1 MVEIHSRDEWS
12 PQGRVA
18 LPLEIGS
25 LVVHFHSKSKQ
36 MVTTRKVYGRTMRF
50 NTFGRSLLS
59 SLAVVALA
67 LGVPL
72 PGVSEVVSTSE
83 ALALETGDARK
94 VVDAYLARE
103 EVAAE
108 LAVLG
113 VDPEVARLRAKA
125 LSGEELEGLVTRIE
139 QAPAGG
145 DGVVTVLGVTFLVL
159 LILELVG
166 VIDIFK
172 KF

>member
-1 MVEIHSRDEWS
+1 
-12 PQGRVA
+12 
-18 LPLEIGS
+18 
-25 LVVHFHSKSKQ
+25 
-36 MVTTRKVYGRTMRF
+36 MRF
-50 NTFGRSLLS
+50 TTSSRSLLS
-59 SLAVVALA
+59 SLVVVALA
-67 LGVPL
+67 VGVPL

-83 ALALETGDARK
+83 ALALETGDARRI
-94 VVDAYLARE
+94 VDEYLARA

-108 LAVLG
+108 LAALG
-113 VDPEVARLRAKA
+113 VDPEVARVRAKA
-125 LSGEELEGLVTRIE
+125 LSGQELEDLVTRIE